1 MRTDAALTP
10 GMEVF
15 AAHDAEQPTG
25 TVVQAAQA
33 PHGGWLA
40 LVSMQ
45 IASAGE
51 ALHAGSASGPAL
63 SVQPLPY
70 ALLED
75 I

>member
-1 MRTDAALTP
+1 
-10 GMEVF
+10 MEVF
-15 AAHDAEQPTG
+15 AASDAEQATG

-33 PHGGWLA
+33 ADGQWQA

-51 ALHAGSASGPAL
+51 ALHAGGVDGPAL
-63 SVQPLPY
+63 TVLPLPY